1 MTINPRLRLWSS
13 SFIKAEGTGA
23 VNFGRDVTSHTPLTY
38 PFRIAYLVKL
48 LIFIALMKKYSLI
61 IVVFCSMAR
70 GAFAGEFKPAQVPA
84 NSQWY
89 LHFDVDGFKKGP
101 LGKFA
106 LEQVSKEAGQ
116 IDALALLT
124 QFDPRKDLHGITLFG
139 SVVKDDLIGTVLVN
153 GSYKKL
159 ADGSP
164 APLAQLEALLESTAT
179 GFKKEQINGVEIL
192 SWKNKVEDTQEDKQ
206 SFGTF
211 FDKEHM
217 LFGDDRKQLL
227 HALNVLAKK
236 APSLKASTLK
246 GLAKE
251 KGNHYIVGLLHMKGI
266 PIPPEA
272 NFMEN
277 VTTIGVSMGESEEN
291 LSVSMQMITTDEEAC
306 AQLQLIMQ
314 GFVALAH
321 LSLINNK
328 EPGSKEAMEIFQKIN
343 ITIKNK
349 TVFMNLSYP
358 MGKILEL
365 ARLQLAKEQ

>member
-1 MTINPRLRLWSS
+1 
-13 SFIKAEGTGA
+13 
-23 VNFGRDVTSHTPLTY
+23 
-38 PFRIAYLVKL
+38 
-48 LIFIALMKKYSLI
+48 MKQYILI

-70 GAFAGEFKPAQVPA
+70 GAFAGEFKPTQIPA

-89 LHFDVDGFKKGP
+89 LHFDVDGFKKGR

-106 LEQVSKEAGQ
+106 LEQASKEAEK
-116 IDALALLT
+116 IDALVLLT

-153 GSYKKL
+153 GSYKML

-164 APLAQLEALLESTAT
+164 APLAQLEALLEPTVT

-206 SFGTF
+206 TFGTF
-211 FDKEHM
+211 FDKDHI

-251 KGNHYIVGLLHMKGI
+251 KGNHYLAGLLHMKGI

-277 VTTIGVSMGESEEN
+277 VTTIGVSVSESEEN

-328 EPGSKEAMEIFQKIN
+328 EPGSKEATEILQKIN

-358 MGKILEL
+358 MGEILEL
-365 ARLQLAKEQ
+365 ARLQLTKEQ

>member
-1 MTINPRLRLWSS
+1 MKNTHFDGSMKEYILTIN
-13 SFIKAEGTGA
+13 I
-23 VNFGRDVTSHTPLTY
+23 
-38 PFRIAYLVKL
+38 
-48 LIFIALMKKYSLI
+48 
-61 IVVFCSMAR
+61 FCSMAL
-70 GAFAGEFKPAQVPA
+70 GAFASEFTPTQVPA

-89 LHFDVDGFKKGP
+89 LHLNADGFKKGR
-101 LGKFA
+101 LGKFV
-106 LEQVSKEAGQ
+106 LEQVNKEAEK
-116 IDALALLT
+116 IDALVLLT

-153 GSYKKL
+153 GSYKML

-164 APLAQLEALLESTAT
+164 APLAQLEALSEPTVT

-206 SFGTF
+206 TFGTF
-211 FDKEHM
+211 FDKDHI

-227 HALNVLAKK
+227 HALHVLSKK
-236 APSLKASTLK
+236 APSLKANTLK

-251 KGNHYIVGLLHMKGI
+251 KGNHYLAGLLHMKGI

-277 VTTIGVSMGESEEN
+277 VMTIGVSMGESEEN
-291 LSVSMQMITTDEEAC
+291 LAVSMQMITTDEEAC
-306 AQLQLIMQ
+306 AQLQQIMQ

-328 EPGSKEAMEIFQKIN
+328 EPGSKEAMEILQKIN

-365 ARLQLAKEQ
+365 TRLQLTKEQ

>member
-1 MTINPRLRLWSS
+1 
-13 SFIKAEGTGA
+13 
-23 VNFGRDVTSHTPLTY
+23 
-38 PFRIAYLVKL
+38 
-48 LIFIALMKKYSLI
+48 MKKYFQAILVIGGTALS
-61 IVVFCSMAR
+61 
-70 GAFAGEFKPAQVPA
+70 AFAEEFKPDQVPA

-89 LHFDVDGFKKGP
+89 LHFDVDGFKEGP

-106 LEQVSKEAGQ
+106 LEQASKEAEK
-116 IDALALLT
+116 IDALVLLT

-139 SVVKDDLIGTVLVN
+139 SVVKDDVVGTVLVN

-159 ADGSP
+159 ADGTP
-164 APLAQLEALLESTAT
+164 APLAQLEALLESAAT
-179 GFKKEQINGVEIL
+179 GFKKEKINGVEIL

-206 SFGTF
+206 TFGTF
-211 FDKEHM
+211 FDKDHI

-251 KGNHYIVGLLHMKGI
+251 KGNHYLAGLLHMKGI
-266 PIPPEA
+266 PVPPEA

-277 VTTIGVSMGESEEN
+277 VTTIGVSVGENDKN
-291 LSVSMQMITTDEEAC
+291 LIVSIKMITTGEEEC
-306 AQLQLIMQ
+306 TQLQLIMQ

-328 EPGSKEAMEIFQKIN
+328 EPGSKEATEILQKIN
-343 ITIKNK
+343 ITKDNK
-349 TVFMNLSYP
+349 TVFINLSHP
-358 MGKILEL
+358 VKKILEL
-365 ARLQLAKEQ
+365 ARHWLAKSQQ

>member
-1 MTINPRLRLWSS
+1 M
-13 SFIKAEGTGA
+13 
-23 VNFGRDVTSHTPLTY
+23 NFGRDVTSHTPLTY
-38 PFRIAYLVKL
+38 PFRIAYLVKP

-70 GAFAGEFKPAQVPA
+70 GAFAGEFEPAQVPA

-106 LEQVSKEAGQ
+106 LEQASKEAEK

-124 QFDPRKDLHGITLFG
+124 QFVPRKDLHGITAFG
-139 SVVKDDLIGTVLVN
+139 SVVKDDLVGTVLVK

-246 GLAKE
+246 GLARE
-251 KGNHYIVGLLHMKGI
+251 KGNHYLAGLLHMKGI

-277 VTTIGVSMGESEEN
+277 VATIGMTVGENDKNLIVSMK
-291 LSVSMQMITTDEEAC
+291 MITTGEEEC
-306 AQLQLIMQ
+306 TQLQLIMQ

-321 LSLINNK
+321 LSLITNK
-328 EPGSKEAMEIFQKIN
+328 EPSAKETIEILKGIN
-343 ITIKNK
+343 ITKDNK
-349 TVFMNLSYP
+349 TVFINLSHP
-358 MGKILEL
+358 VEKILEL
-365 ARLQLAKEQ
+365 ARLKMAEAQQ